1 MRVHAAHE
9 WRALWPPP
17 HRVAGILA
25 GYSQED
31 WIERAQMEWEDA
43 TRDFGRTLYWDD
55 ETRRFVTSIDE
66 MATS

>member
-1 MRVHAAHE
+1 MRT
-9 WRALWPPP
+9 W
-17 HRVAGILA
+17 
-25 GYSQED
+25 YSQED